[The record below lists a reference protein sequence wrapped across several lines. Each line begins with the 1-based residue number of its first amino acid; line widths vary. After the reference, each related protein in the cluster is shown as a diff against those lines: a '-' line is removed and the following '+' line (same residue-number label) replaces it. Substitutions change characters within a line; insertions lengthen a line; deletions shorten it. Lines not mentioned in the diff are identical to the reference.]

1 MYAFAKSLQHDYPII
16 VDSFRAEDLS
26 SDREAKVIDLF
37 KKLKNQ
43 IIFTTTLKE
52 EEGEK
57 YSKQDK
63 LNNISFSS
71 HTTNKMLL
79 GTYVERFMQA
89 ADEMMVT
96 VRDN

>member
-1 MYAFAKSLQHDYPII
+1 M
-16 VDSFRAEDLS
+16 
-26 SDREAKVIDLF
+26 IDLF
-37 KKLKNQ
+37 KKLNNQ

-71 HTTNKMLL
+71 HTTNKMLSV
-79 GTYVERFMQA
+79 TYVERFMQA
-89 ADEMMVT
+89 ADEMLVT

>member
-1 MYAFAKSLQHDYPII
+1 M
-16 VDSFRAEDLS
+16 
-26 SDREAKVIDLF
+26 IDLF
-37 KKLKNQ
+37 KKLNNQ

-57 YSKQDK
+57 YSEQDK

-71 HTTNKMLL
+71 HTTNKMLSV
-79 GTYVERFMQA
+79 TYVERFMQA